1 MQKTN
6 DTKIRKGF
14 YSHLMK
20 DPRYLQLARL
30 LVKHACEVQ
39 SGEKV
44 LIEAFDIPTDFTI
57 EVIRAVSE
65 AGGLPIV
72 STYHQSVQR
81 ALLQT
86 ATEAQ
91 MTTIGTIERARMEAV
106 QCYIGVRG
114 SHNISEMSDI
124 PKDRMALYEKHWWNY
139 VHSEVRVPKTKWV
152 VLRWPNPSMAQA
164 ASLSTEAFEDFY
176 FQVCA
181 GVDYAKMAEAMKP
194 LHALMDRTDRVHITG
209 PGTDL
214 TFSKKGIATVP
225 CAGERN
231 IPDGEIFTCPIRDSV
246 NGVIQYNCETL
257 YRGTIFNN
265 IRLVFTNGKIT
276 EATAGGNTD
285 KLNEILDADEGARYI
300 GEWSLA
306 FNPYILKP
314 MKDILFDE
322 KIAGS
327 FHLTPGQAYEEADNG
342 NRSQVHWD
350 MVCIQRPD
358 FGGGEIYFDDVL
370 VRKDGLF
377 TLPELQSLNPEALM
391 G

>member
-1 MQKTN
+1 MQ
-6 DTKIRKGF
+6 
-14 YSHLMK
+14 
-20 DPRYLQLARL
+20 DPRYTRLARL
-30 LVKHACEVQ
+30 LVNHSLKIQ
-39 SGEKV
+39 PGEKV
-44 LIEAFDIPTDFTI
+44 LLEAFETPTDFTVTLLRQI
-57 EVIRAVSE
+57 AE
-65 AGGLPIV
+65 AGGLPLV
-72 STYHQSVQR
+72 STYEQPVLR
-81 ALLQT
+81 ALYSV
-86 ATEAQ
+86 ASEAQ
-91 MTTIGTIERARMEAV
+91 MQTIGDIERARMEAV

-114 SHNISEMSDI
+114 THNISEMSDV
-124 PKDRMALYEKHWWNY
+124 PQDKMALYEKLWWHR
-139 VHSEVRVPKTKWV
+139 VHSEVRVPKTRWV
-152 VLRWPNPSMAQA
+152 VLRWPTPSMAQA
-164 ASLSTEAFEDFY
+164 AGMSAEGFEDFY

-181 GVDYAKMAEAMKP
+181 GVDYAKMAQAMQP
-194 LHALMDRTDRVHITG
+194 LHELMDRTDRVHITG

-225 CAGERN
+225 CAGECN

-257 YRGTIFNN
+257 YRGTIFNH
-265 IRLVFTNGKIT
+265 IKLTFKDGKIT
-276 EATAGGNTD
+276 EATAGGGTE

-306 FNPYILKP
+306 FNPHILKP

-350 MVCIQRPD
+350 MVCIQRPE

-370 VRKDGLF
+370 IRKDGLF
-377 TLPELQSLNPEALM
+377 TLPELQNLNPAQL